1 MKLYIIRHGE
11 TSWNVERRLQGAS
24 DTDLNENGIA
34 LAAIT
39 GAAMKEIPFDC
50 CFSSPLKRARET
62 ARLVLAGRNIPVT
75 EDERLREISFGEW
88 EGRDSAL
95 LPTSMLD
102 NFFNHTEKY
111 MPPKGGETI
120 EEICARTAD
129 FFQDITKREELQ
141 DKTILIASHGCAVRA
156 LLQNVYENPCI
167 ENFWHGCVPPNCG
180 VNIVEIKNG
189 TAELLEEDKV
199 YGSLN

>member
-102 NFFNHTEKY
+102 NFFNHPEKY

>member
-50 CFSSPLKRARET
+50 CFSSPLKRTRET

-102 NFFNHTEKY
+102 NFFHHTEKY